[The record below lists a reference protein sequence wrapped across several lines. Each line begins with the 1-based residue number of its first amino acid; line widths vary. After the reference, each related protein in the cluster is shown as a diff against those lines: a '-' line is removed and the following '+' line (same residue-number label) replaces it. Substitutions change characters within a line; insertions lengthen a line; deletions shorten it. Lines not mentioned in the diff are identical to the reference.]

1 MSALLKRV
9 SVRTLSLIAVGL
21 ISLAG
26 GAAAIYASANGPWGS
41 QDAATYIATARNMLR
56 GIGAGYYL
64 ADGTFRVLVIQPP
77 FFPWALSVI
86 GRLGVNLVVAARWLN
101 VSLFVAT
108 LFLAGLIFIRY
119 SASPLLGVPVC
130 LLLGIFPNM
139 VKMFSSAMSEPLF
152 IFLIVVSLFCLLAYL
167 KTGSSRWLI
176 LAGIFSGLLPLTRYI
191 GLAMI
196 PAGAL
201 GILLFLRGSWKERL
215 LKAVV
220 FGVAASL
227 PFLVW
232 EAWIYFAVNHSL
244 TGRTLVFDRQALQAG
259 FVNFY
264 TTVTRIVL
272 GWIPLGDHI
281 WALRF
286 RWRYTLIFLALAGL
300 VIATLLAARRTR
312 GAASRATGNSE
323 LQLFSIAGFWVFA
336 YLAIYL
342 LTLVF
347 TKPVSPVEPRT
358 LLPVYVGLALA
369 WMGALACWQNA
380 WFDGRL
386 RWLRVL
392 PWLTAFLGLFWFT
405 PTTINSIIIPY
416 HQGTG
421 RTAYSWRSSETMA
434 AISELP
440 ASAPIVSNDS
450 YAIWVWAGRPAY
462 DVMENLQEA
471 FINRDTPYGS
481 DLSDPAQ
488 IAFRQKGAA
497 LVIFSDEFAGQLQNT
512 YGDAG
517 RARLN
522 SLFTGLVLGARYS
535 DGAIYYYPK

>member
-1 MSALLKRV
+1 MSALLERV

-21 ISLAG
+21 ISLVG
-26 GAAAIYASANGPWGS
+26 GAAAIYATANGPWGS
-41 QDAATYIATARNMLR
+41 QDAATYIATARNLLR

-77 FFPWALSVI
+77 FFPWVLSVI

-101 VSLFVAT
+101 VTLFVAT
-108 LFLAGLIFIRY
+108 LFLTGLIFIRY
-119 SASPLLGVPVC
+119 SASPLLAIPACV
-130 LLLGIFPNM
+130 LLGIFPNL
-139 VKMFSSAMSEPLF
+139 VKMSSSAMSEPLF
-152 IFLIVVSLFCLLAYL
+152 IFLFVVSLFCLLAYL
-167 KTGSSRWLI
+167 KTGATRWLV
-176 LAGIFSGLLPLTRYI
+176 LAGVFSGSLSLTRYI
-191 GLAMI
+191 GIAMI

-201 GILLFLRGSWKERL
+201 GILLFFRGGWKERVL
-215 LKAVV
+215 RAIA
-220 FGVAASL
+220 FGVLASL

-232 EAWIYFAVNHSL
+232 EAWIYFALNHSL
-244 TGRTLVFDRQALQAG
+244 TGRTLVFDRQALLGG

-264 TTVTRIVL
+264 TAVTQIVL
-272 GWIPLGDHI
+272 GWIPLGDQL
-281 WALRF
+281 WGLRF
-286 RWRYTLIFLALAGL
+286 RWRYALIFLALAGL
-300 VIATLLAARRTR
+300 IMVTLLAAQRTR
-312 GAASRATGNSE
+312 RAASQATGNRE
-323 LQLFSIAGFWVFA
+323 LQLFSIAGFWVVA
-336 YLAIYL
+336 YLVVYL

-380 WFDGRL
+380 WFKGRL
-386 RWLRVL
+386 RWLQVL
-392 PWLTAFLGLFWFT
+392 PWLVAFVGLYWFT

-416 HQGTG
+416 HQGAG

-434 AISELP
+434 AVSQLP
-440 ASAPIVSNDS
+440 ATLPIVSNDS

-471 FINRDTPYGS
+471 FIHRDTPYGS

-497 LVIFSDEFAGQLQNT
+497 LVIFSDEFAGQLQNK
-512 YGDAG
+512 YEDAG